1 MEESTDTLALRLKLA
16 RRKRGYT
23 QTELAKLAGEGVQQ
37 SDISK
42 LERGDALAT
51 SAIARLARALRV
63 SSAWLEENEG
73 PIPDWNAA
81 ATAQVPNPVSLSEA
95 QLVDKLRPEWREL
108 ILAYNILLPEDQVA
122 MAEPMLKKAAEM
134 RKYLVASLAK
144 FGVQPRDLD
153 STGNKLPVA
162 PPYTGKERRAHPRTA
177 DTDFVD
183 SPLTHN
189 EEKSDRKERKS

>member
-1 MEESTDTLALRLKLA
+1 MEEPTETLALRLKLA

-23 QTELAKLAGEGVQQ
+23 QVELAKMAGEGVQQ

-81 ATAQVPNPVSLSEA
+81 ATTQVPEPISLSEA
-95 QLVDKLRPEWREL
+95 QLVDQLRPEWREL
-108 ILAYNILLPEDQVA
+108 ILAYNILLPEDQA
-122 MAEPMLKKAAEM
+122 TMAEPMLKKAAEM
-134 RKYLVASLAK
+134 RKYLAASLAK

-153 STGNKLPVA
+153 STGNKLPAA
-162 PPYTGKERRAHPRTA
+162 PPYPDKDRRAHPRTA
-177 DTDFVD
+177 DTDFVK

-189 EEKSDRKERKS
+189 EEKSARKERKS

>member
-1 MEESTDTLALRLKLA
+1 MDEPTETLAQRLKLA
-16 RRKRGYT
+16 RTKRGLT
-23 QTELAKLAGEGVQQ
+23 QVQLAKLAGEGVQQ

-63 SSAWLEENEG
+63 PSAWLEENEG
-73 PIPDWNAA
+73 PVPDWI
-81 ATAQVPNPVSLSEA
+81 TPLVTQVPEPVSLSEA
-95 QLVDKLRPEWREL
+95 QLVDQLRPEWREL
-108 ILAYNILLPEDQVA
+108 ILAYNILLPEDQMA

-134 RKYLVASLAK
+134 RKYLAASLAK

-153 STGNKLPVA
+153 STGNKLPAA
-162 PPYTGKERRAHPRTA
+162 PPYPGKDRRAHPRTV
-177 DTDFVD
+177 DTDFVH

-189 EEKSDRKERKS
+189 EGKSARKERKS